1 MAIKYKVQWKVSMET
16 TNSIWLLFGTIWII
30 LTGVLQATTA
40 SEDDVTAR
48 ISFKYNA
55 EGRSVREF
63 SVDGVYNY
71 STLLLSPDENKI
83 YVGARENIFSL
94 SLDNISVTYL
104 QKTLTWSTPEKKR
117 QECIFKGFFC

>member
-1 MAIKYKVQWKVSMET
+1 MKSKALSDNKLFCSFYEVNLSCVFKV
-16 TNSIWLLFGTIWII
+16 LF
-30 LTGVLQATTA
+30 LRVCVC
-40 SEDDVTAR
+40 SD
-48 ISFKYNA
+48 A

-104 QKTLTWSTPEKKR
+104 QKTVSARENV
-117 QECIFKGFFC
+117 CSSV

>member
-1 MAIKYKVQWKVSMET
+1 MCS
-16 TNSIWLLFGTIWII
+16 
-30 LTGVLQATTA
+30 
-40 SEDDVTAR
+40 D
-48 ISFKYNA
+48 A

-94 SLDNISVTYL
+94 SLDNIGVTFL
-104 QKTLTWSTPEKKR
+104 QKTVSACENVCSR
-117 QECIFKGFFC
+117 V